1 MEPEAPPV
9 GAASL
14 SEQVSSNKRRAA
26 LLLALVVVVVLALL
40 GAVSLLAGLGV
51 VGLVLSLVL
60 AGAAAAVLWWKS
72 EAVALGMTGA
82 RPSTPESH
90 PRLHNL
96 VEGLCIAAGLPK
108 PRVYVVDDPALNAF
122 AAGRSPA
129 SASVVV
135 TAGLLEGLTRIEL
148 EGALAHE
155 LSHVKN
161 HDILPAT
168 LAVTV
173 LLPATALFGRL
184 PRIAARPLREPAADH
199 GGVALTR
206 YPPGLI
212 AALEKLRAGS
222 TEVRSA
228 SRATAHLWM
237 APPPARTPAGGRLA
251 WSDRLFDTH
260 PPLEDRIQ
268 ALKEL

>member
-1 MEPEAPPV
+1 MDPEAPPV

-14 SEQVSSNKRRAA
+14 SEQISSNKRRAA
-26 LLLALVVVVVLALL
+26 LQLALLIVVVLALIGTLSLLVGL
-40 GAVSLLAGLGV
+40 GAVGP
-51 VGLVLSLVL
+51 VL
-60 AGAAAAVLWWKS
+60 ALVMGFGAAVVAWWRS
-72 EAVALGMTGA
+72 EGVALGTTRA
-82 RPSTPESH
+82 QPSTPESH

-96 VEGLCIAAGLPK
+96 VEGLCAAAGLPK

-122 AAGRSPA
+122 AAGRGPA
-129 SASVVV
+129 SASVAV
-135 TAGLLEGLTRIEL
+135 TTGLLEGLTRIEL

-173 LLPATALFGRL
+173 LWPVTALSGRL
-184 PRIAARPLREPAADH
+184 PRMAAGRRRELLADL
-199 GGVALTR
+199 GGVTLTR

-212 AALEKLRAGS
+212 AALEKLQAGV

-237 APPPARTPAGGRLA
+237 APPLARTGADGGLA